1 MSESYP
7 TTAERRGWHDRG
19 ASTPTRPLA
28 AGGCSARG
36 LLALLASRGDEPAVT
51 AREALAAALAAGK
64 LDAIREAMDA
74 ARALVPQPT
83 PADLRDAHLAALN
96 ASVGDHDNDH
106 HDPEGDAA

>member
-28 AGGCSARG
+28 LDGTSARG
-36 LLALLASRGDEPAVT
+36 LLALLDARDDEAAVT

-64 LDAIREAMDA
+64 LDAIRDAMDA
-74 ARALVPQPT
+74 ARALVPQT
-83 PADLRDAHLAALN
+83 SPADLRDAHLAALN
-96 ASVGDHDNDH
+96 DH